1 MVQATGCQINIVC
14 IVAENGTIRNKAK
27 YLCSICKC
35 RAVLNNRDGNTRV
48 IESLGCFIAVVE
60 QGSLSRAAVALEIA
74 VSTVSRKID
83 ALETELGSRLLLRS
97 SRQVILTDA
106 GERFLPR
113 ARNIL
118 AELADGK
125 AAVQELDSEP
135 RGLLTV
141 TAPAAFGRLHVAPA
155 IAVFLQRFPLLEV
168 DLHVSDD
175 IVDLAARRVDVAV
188 RAGVLPASDLVATR
202 LAVQNRVVSASPAY
216 LEQHGWPQSP
226 QELLNHQ
233 CLTVTGRS
241 APRGWWCFDGV
252 NQNQPLAVKGKLRCD
267 DTDSLLHAAI
277 GGAGMVHLAN
287 WLVSDAIIAGH
298 LVPVF
303 PMAPLSRMGAI
314 RRDPNESAIHA
325 VHMPGRSNQAKAKL
339 LLRHLREYFGDPP
352 YWDVAMETAGAGER
366 RAP

>member
-1 MVQATGCQINIVC
+1 MLDALQCFVA
-14 IVAENGTIRNKAK
+14 VAENGN
-27 YLCSICKC
+27 
-35 RAVLNNRDGNTRV
+35 
-48 IESLGCFIAVVE
+48 
-60 QGSLSRAAVALEIA
+60 LSRAAVELEMA
-74 VSTVSRKID
+74 VSSVSRKLD
-83 ALETELGSRLLLRS
+83 ALEADIGSRLLLRS
-97 SRQVILTDA
+97 SRQVLLTDA

-118 AELADGK
+118 AEMADGK

-155 IAVFLQRFPLLEV
+155 IAVFLQRHPLLEV

-188 RAGVLPASDLVATR
+188 RAGVLPASDLVATWLVR
-202 LAVQNRVVSASPAY
+202 QSRVVSASPAY
-216 LEQHGWPQSP
+216 LARYGWPRTP

-233 CLTVTGRS
+233 CLTVTGRT
-241 APRGWWCFDGV
+241 APRGWWRFDGV
-252 NQNQPLAVKGKLRCD
+252 HGGQPLPVKGKLRCD

-277 GGAGMVHLAN
+277 GGAGIIHLAN
-287 WLVSDAIIAGH
+287 WLVSDAIVAGQ

-303 PMAPLSRMGAI
+303 PMEPVQRLATPT
-314 RRDPNESAIHA
+314 RRGPGESGIHA
-325 VHMPGRSNQAKAKL
+325 VHMPGRSNQVKAQL
-339 LLRHLREYFGDPP
+339 LIRHLKEYFGDPP
-352 YWDVAMETAGAGER
+352 YWDLAMEAAGAGEH

>member
-1 MVQATGCQINIVC
+1 LQYPQTWKEAMIDCL
-14 IVAENGTIRNKAK
+14 E
-27 YLCSICKC
+27 
-35 RAVLNNRDGNTRV
+35 
-48 IESLGCFIAVVE
+48 CFIAVVE
-60 QGSLSRAAVALEIA
+60 HGSLSRAAAALEIA
-74 VSTVSRKID
+74 VSSVSRKID
-83 ALETELGSRLLLRS
+83 ALEAELGSRLLLRS
-97 SRQVILTDA
+97 SRQVVLTDA

-155 IAVFLQRFPLLEV
+155 IALFLQRYPLLEV

-188 RAGVLPASDLVATR
+188 RAGVLPNSDLVATR
-202 LAVQNRVVSASPAY
+202 LALQNRVVSASPAY
-216 LEQHGWPQSP
+216 LARHGWPRSP
-226 QELLNHQ
+226 EELLNHQ
-233 CLTVTGRS
+233 CLTVTGRTP
-241 APRGWWCFDGV
+241 PRKWWCFEGV
-252 NQNQPLAVKGKLRCD
+252 NQNQPLPVKGKLRCD

-287 WLVSDAIIAGH
+287 WLVSDAIVAGQ

-303 PMAPLSRMGAI
+303 PMAPLQPMSAQ
-314 RRDPNESAIHA
+314 RRDPDESAIHA
-325 VHMPGRSNQAKAKL
+325 VHMPGRSNQVKAQL
-339 LLRHLREYFGDPP
+339 LIRHLKECFGDPP
-352 YWDVAMETAGAGER
+352 FWDVAMEAAGAGER